1 MNAAAATPIVALA
14 MIGAIVRRVADR
26 RTAAR
31 RARNAAR
38 RLDAG
43 FTLLELMA
51 AIAVVSILASIAL
64 PSYIDYIR
72 RSRLTD
78 AFQTMSAFR
87 TRMEQ
92 AFQDNG
98 NYGVGGGPCA
108 VATPATTVNFVY
120 ACALGANGA
129 SFSMSATGIGLT
141 IGYAYSVDDA
151 GNQRTTAFPRATV
164 PVACWLTR
172 PGIC

>member
-1 MNAAAATPIVALA
+1 MHAAVP
-14 MIGAIVRRVADR
+14 
-26 RTAAR
+26 
-31 RARNAAR
+31 R
-38 RLDAG
+38 RLLG

-51 AIAVVSILASIAL
+51 TIAIISILASLAL
-64 PSYIDYIR
+64 PNYIDYVR

-108 VATPATTVNFVY
+108 VATPAATVHFVF
-120 ACALGANGA
+120 ACTLGANGA
-129 SFSMSATGIGLT
+129 SFSMTSTGIGLVN
-141 IGYAYSVDDA
+141 GYAYAVDDA
-151 GNQRTTAFPRATV
+151 GNQRTTAFPGATV
-164 PVACWLTR
+164 PVACWLTKR
-172 PGIC
+172 GDC